1 MITYLSHT
9 LSVCKVSIWHFICVR
24 IAWNINHRAGEK
36 EISGTKTISVTKTL
50 ILILT
55 ELQNWYL
62 NRSYITSYIISSK
75 TMSVTI
81 RHGYVIKYLF
91 KSCFHFF
98 EFQDQEDVDNLIEQL
113 SSKDWQERIQAIDSM
128 VEMVEN
134 RLPLFTSNMVK
145 VNKLESFT
153 DW

>member
-1 MITYLSHT
+1 M
-9 LSVCKVSIWHFICVR
+9 
-24 IAWNINHRAGEK
+24 
-36 EISGTKTISVTKTL
+36 
-50 ILILT
+50 
-55 ELQNWYL
+55 
-62 NRSYITSYIISSK
+62 
-75 TMSVTI
+75 
-81 RHGYVIKYLF
+81 IKYLF

-153 DW
+153 D